1 MTINNNNYGAEQI
14 ETLDIMTHVR
24 LRPGMYIGSNTIDGR
39 HHVTLEV
46 MSNSIDEYL
55 NGYGSII
62 TVFLEKDG
70 FITIG
75 DNGRGIP
82 IGLHPSGKSV
92 LQAVFDTA
100 NTGGKFNNSGEAG
113 YNTSGGMNGIGA
125 KATNATSERF
135 EATTTR
141 DGQRETVIFER
152 GKLVHHELKKCD
164 LNLTG
169 TTVRFKPDS
178 EVFVDGIDLDF
189 NRLEK
194 QVQELSFLCSGL
206 EFVLIDL
213 RGDKEV
219 KKIFK
224 YENGIMDYV
233 KHLGEGKKALTDIF
247 YCSSTEGRVGVEI
260 GMQYNATYSDSFKL
274 YTNNIPNSSGTHL
287 TGFRTALTRAMNEF
301 ARDKKLLK
309 EKDDNFTGEDLK
321 EGLTFVLSL
330 KMPDPVF
337 SGQTKDVLN
346 SPEGRG
352 IVERLMAKE
361 IRLWLD
367 SNGQS
372 GKAIIEK
379 ALLTRKAREAA
390 KKAREATRK
399 KAVGGFG
406 AVLPGKLADC
416 QSKDVEECEIYL
428 VEGDSAAGTAKNARC
443 RRTQAILPLR
453 GKVLNVLKY
462 DLAKAMGNAEIK
474 AMITAFGLEVIDGK
488 IVVNED
494 KLRYKKIV
502 IMTDGDVDGS
512 HIRILLLT
520 FLWKFA
526 KDLILKGYVYCAMPP
541 LYKVTKG
548 KDSEYLLDDNAL
560 LRYKAKY
567 PNANLIVNRFKGL
580 GEMSMEQLEETTMNK
595 ENRILKRIDVEDM
608 AVVERV
614 VQNLMGESVAP
625 RKIFIEKNAHLANV
639 DL

>member
-1 MTINNNNYGAEQI
+1 MTMKKNNYGAEQI

-24 LRPGMYIGSNTIDGR
+24 LRPGMYIGSNTQDGR
-39 HHVTLEV
+39 HHITLEV
-46 MSNSIDEYL
+46 ISNGIDEYL
-55 NGYGSII
+55 NGYGNKMS
-62 TVFLEKDG
+62 VKLDDEG
-70 FITIG
+70 FITIA

-82 IGLHPSGKSV
+82 IGKHSSGKPV

-135 EATTTR
+135 EATTIR
-141 DGQRETVIFER
+141 DGKREWVAFEK
-152 GKLVHHELKKCD
+152 GKLVDYKIEQFPS
-164 LNLTG
+164 NETG
-169 TTVRFKPDS
+169 TIVKFKPDA
-178 EVFVDGIDLDF
+178 EVFIDGIDLDY
-189 NRLEK
+189 NRLK
-194 QVQELSFLCSGL
+194 RQIQELSFLCSGL
-206 EFVLIDL
+206 EFTLES
-213 RGDKEV
+213 GKNKEV
-219 KKIFK
+219 FK
-224 YENGIMDYV
+224 YDNGIIDYV
-233 KHLGEGKKALTDIF
+233 KHLGQGKTALTDIF
-247 YCSSTEGRVGVEI
+247 YCSSMEGRVGVEI
-260 GMQYNATYSDSFKL
+260 GLQYNNTYSDSFKL

-287 TGFRTALTRAMNEF
+287 TGLRTALTRAMNEF

-309 EKDDNFTGEDLK
+309 EKEDNLTGDDLK

-361 IRLWLD
+361 IRVWLEA
-367 SNGQS
+367 NLQS
-372 GKAIIEK
+372 GKAIVEK
-379 ALLTRKAREAA
+379 ALLTRRAREAA

-416 QSKDVEECEIYL
+416 QSKNVEECEIYL

-443 RRTQAILPLR
+443 RKTQAILPLR

-474 AMITAFGLEVIDGK
+474 SMITAFGLQVSGNQITVD
-488 IVVNED
+488 ED

-526 KDLILKGYVYCAMPP
+526 RDLITKGYVYCAMPP
-541 LYKVTKG
+541 LYKVTRG
-548 KDSEYLLDDNAL
+548 KDNTYLLDDNAL
-560 LRYKAKY
+560 AQYKAKH
-567 PNANLIVNRFKGL
+567 PGAALTISRFKGL
-580 GEMSMEQLEETTMNK
+580 GEMSTEQLEETTMSK
-595 ENRILKRIDVEDM
+595 DNRILKQIDVSDIALCEK
-608 AVVERV
+608 V
-614 VQNLMGESVAP
+614 VQNLMGEQVGP
-625 RKIFIEKNAHLANV
+625 RRDFIAANAHKANI